1 MNEVKFN
8 KSTLMKRS
16 LSMHPKYQGN
26 RTKSFSVSS
35 TMNPFFE
42 FNTPKITKERIKPC
56 IFKENINFTE
66 TSQPDNT
73 DLISQK
79 KRNSWI
85 NVMSTIKSSSS
96 IDESPLSENK
106 TIIKLDD
113 SRYNNTSTDHHN
125 DDLKTRSKED
135 SDNLELIRSS
145 SSYNLYSLN
154 ERNNEEYKLIK
165 KNFKHLNFNTFLT

>member
-1 MNEVKFN
+1 
-8 KSTLMKRS
+8 MKRS

-56 IFKENINFTE
+56 IVKENINFTE
-66 TSQPDNT
+66 TSQPDNN

-79 KRNSWI
+79 RNSWI
-85 NVMSTIKSSSS
+85 KAMSTIKSSSS

-106 TIIKLDD
+106 TITKLDE
-113 SRYNNTSTDHHN
+113 SRYNNNICADHH
-125 DDLKTRSKED
+125 DDDVKSGFKED
-135 SDNLELIRSS
+135 SDNLELVRSS
-145 SSYNLYSLN
+145 SSSNLYSLN
-154 ERNNEEYKLIK
+154 ERNNEEYKLIT
-165 KNFKHLNFNTFLT
+165 NIF